1 MLSKACGLICLG
13 LTLAKQL
20 TGSTHQ
26 HVANYFSVHLTDLT
40 TGQGAE
46 DETLPL
52 LLGEKEASKPSVA
65 APLPAKL
72 AQLGLLM

>member
-1 MLSKACGLICLG
+1 MLSKAWGLICPG

-20 TGSTHQ
+20 TGSTRQ

-52 LLGEKEASKPSVA
+52 LLWEKEASEPSVA
-65 APLPAKL
+65 TPSPAKL
-72 AQLGLLM
+72 ARLGLLV